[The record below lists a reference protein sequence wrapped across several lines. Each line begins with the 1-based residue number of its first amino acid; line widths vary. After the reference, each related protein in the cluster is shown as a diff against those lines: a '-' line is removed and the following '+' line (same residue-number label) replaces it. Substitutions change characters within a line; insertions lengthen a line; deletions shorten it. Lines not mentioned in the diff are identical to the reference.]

1 MKKHLLGAFFVMM
14 ATTALSQTVT
24 NDADGLFDSTSYVE
38 TDSTTNN
45 TTTSNVTTDNT
56 NTNTSTITSTNT
68 NNNTNTNTSTI
79 TSTNTNNNTNTNTN
93 TSTNTNTNT
102 NTSTSTVDQT
112 TDSTINQTVNQTTD
126 STVDQ
131 TVNTTSNIT
140 TDNTNRNIN
149 TSTSTNQNTNINT
162 NDTTINSTAD
172 NTNTNVNTND
182 STITQEVISP
192 PPSAIA
198 PSIQSGGNDT
208 CTVSYSA
215 AVQTQILGVSGG
227 GHIRDMNCERMK
239 LSKLLN
245 DYGMKVA
252 AVAILC
258 QDPRVFE
265 AMEQAGTPCPFEGKI
280 GKEAMQQW
288 NKYDVERPD
297 YETYVEKMD
306 IRLEIDEKILREE
319 GILQENE
326 NLKTSIKDI
335 SKDNKKLEKEIKK
348 LQEMQVELLN
358 EVEEELDKTEVSH
371 QQYGLEKADQIIF
384 GYTST

>member
-79 TSTNTNNNTNTNTN
+79 TSTNTNNNTNTNTT

-102 NTSTSTVDQT
+102 NNS
-112 TDSTINQTVNQTTD
+112 TVNQTTN
-126 STVDQ
+126 STIDQ
-131 TVNTTSNIT
+131 TINSTSNIT
-140 TDNTNRNIN
+140 TNNTNTNIN
-149 TSTSTNQNTNINT
+149 TSTSTNTNNNTNN
-162 NDTTINSTAD
+162 TTIDSTTN
-172 NTNTNVNTND
+172 NTNTNTNNNTSD
-182 STITQEVISP
+182 ITQEVISP

-227 GHIRDMNCERMK
+227 GHIRDLNCERLKNAKTLYNM
-239 LSKLLN
+239 
-245 DYGMKVA
+245 GMKVA
-252 AVAILC
+252 AVALMC
-258 QDPRVFE
+258 QEETVYK
-265 AMEQAGTPCPFEGKI
+265 AMEMAGTPCPYKGEIGATAQALWDNDPERQPVDD
-280 GKEAMQQW
+280 GKEKNDTTTAIT
-288 NKYDVERPD
+288 VG
-297 YETYVEKMD
+297 
-306 IRLEIDEKILREE
+306 
-319 GILQENE
+319 GIL
-326 NLKTSIKDI
+326 LAI
-335 SKDNKKLEKEIKK
+335 
-348 LQEMQVELLN
+348 LL
-358 EVEEELDKTEVSH
+358 VL
-371 QQYGLEKADQIIF
+371 
-384 GYTST
+384 

>member
-68 NNNTNTNTSTI
+68 NTNTNNNTSTI

-93 TSTNTNTNT
+93 TTTSTNTNTN
-102 NTSTSTVDQT
+102 NTTIDQT

-126 STVDQ
+126 STIDQ

-149 TSTSTNQNTNINT
+149 ISTSTNTNTNNNT
-162 NDTTINSTAD
+162 NDTTINSTTD
-172 NTNTNVNTND
+172 NTNTNTNVNTND

-227 GHIRDMNCERMK
+227 GHVRDLNCERLKNAKTLYNM
-239 LSKLLN
+239 
-245 DYGMKVA
+245 GMKVA
-252 AVAILC
+252 AVALMC
-258 QDPRVFE
+258 QEETVYK
-265 AMEQAGTPCPFEGKI
+265 AMEMAGTPCPYMGEIGATAQALWDNDPDRI
-280 GKEAMQQW
+280 PVDDGKEENDTTTAIT
-288 NKYDVERPD
+288 VG
-297 YETYVEKMD
+297 
-306 IRLEIDEKILREE
+306 
-319 GILQENE
+319 GIL
-326 NLKTSIKDI
+326 LAI
-335 SKDNKKLEKEIKK
+335 
-348 LQEMQVELLN
+348 LL
-358 EVEEELDKTEVSH
+358 VL
-371 QQYGLEKADQIIF
+371 
-384 GYTST
+384 

>member
-79 TSTNTNNNTNTNTN
+79 TSTNTNNNTNTNTT

-102 NTSTSTVDQT
+102 NNS
-112 TDSTINQTVNQTTD
+112 TVNQTTN
-126 STVDQ
+126 STIDQ
-131 TVNTTSNIT
+131 TINSTSNIT
-140 TDNTNRNIN
+140 TNNTNTNIN
-149 TSTSTNQNTNINT
+149 TSTSTNTNNNTNN
-162 NDTTINSTAD
+162 TTIDSTTN
-172 NTNTNVNTND
+172 NTNTNTNNNTSD
-182 STITQEVISP
+182 ITQEVISP

-227 GHIRDMNCERMK
+227 GHIRDLNCERLKNAKTLYNM
-239 LSKLLN
+239 
-245 DYGMKVA
+245 GMKVA
-252 AVAILC
+252 AVALMC
-258 QDPRVFE
+258 QEETVYK
-265 AMEQAGTPCPFEGKI
+265 AMEMAGTPCPYKGEIGATAQALWDNDPDRI
-280 GKEAMQQW
+280 PVDDGKEKNDTTTALT
-288 NKYDVERPD
+288 VG
-297 YETYVEKMD
+297 
-306 IRLEIDEKILREE
+306 
-319 GILQENE
+319 GIL
-326 NLKTSIKDI
+326 LAI
-335 SKDNKKLEKEIKK
+335 
-348 LQEMQVELLN
+348 LL
-358 EVEEELDKTEVSH
+358 VL
-371 QQYGLEKADQIIF
+371 
-384 GYTST
+384 

>member
-79 TSTNTNNNTNTNTN
+79 TSTNTNNNTNTNTT

-102 NTSTSTVDQT
+102 NNTTVDQT
-112 TDSTINQTVNQTTD
+112 TDSTINQTIN
-126 STVDQ
+126 S
-131 TVNTTSNIT
+131 TSNIT
-140 TDNTNRNIN
+140 TNNTNRNIN
-149 TSTSTNQNTNINT
+149 TSTSTNTNNNTNN
-162 NDTTINSTAD
+162 TTIDSTTN
-172 NTNTNVNTND
+172 NTNTNTNNNTSD
-182 STITQEVISP
+182 ITQEVISP

-227 GHIRDMNCERMK
+227 GHVRDLNCERLKNAKTLYNM
-239 LSKLLN
+239 
-245 DYGMKVA
+245 GMKVA
-252 AVAILC
+252 AVSLMC
-258 QDPRVFE
+258 QEETVFK
-265 AMEQAGTPCPFEGKI
+265 AMEMAGTPCPFMGEIGSTAQALWDNDPDRKPVDD
-280 GKEAMQQW
+280 GKEKNDTTTAIT
-288 NKYDVERPD
+288 VG
-297 YETYVEKMD
+297 
-306 IRLEIDEKILREE
+306 
-319 GILQENE
+319 GIL
-326 NLKTSIKDI
+326 LAI
-335 SKDNKKLEKEIKK
+335 
-348 LQEMQVELLN
+348 LL
-358 EVEEELDKTEVSH
+358 VL
-371 QQYGLEKADQIIF
+371 
-384 GYTST
+384 